1 MHESGNRI
9 KLPNGKTWGVAG
21 TAGWTAIKTVK
32 YNTPHILIPIDEIS
46 GMDSKEIGNAV
57 LALLEEARFCQAQ
70 DYAETLL
77 CDPGFEYLSGNTE
90 ELQQIIDN
98 AKDCLYEFQ
107 ERDENIVKCVTLIE
121 QYEEKQKNKEQLK
134 AHKVKHRKIA
144 SANYER
150 LFIKLGRKFGFKCL
164 SCGSGEQLEV
174 DHIKPVSIG
183 GETDFTNLQLL
194 CKRCNLTKGIQTID
208 YRPTEKKL

>member
-9 KLPNGKTWGVAG
+9 KLPNGKIWGVAG
-21 TAGWTAIKTVK
+21 AAGWTVIKTVK
-32 YNTPHILIPIDEIS
+32 YDTPHILIPIDEIS
-46 GMDSKEIGNAV
+46 GLNSEEIGSGV

-77 CDPGFEYLSGNTE
+77 GDPGFEYLSIKDE
-90 ELQQIIDN
+90 ELQKVIN
-98 AKDCLYEFQ
+98 SAKDYLYEFQ
-107 ERDENIVKCVTLIE
+107 ERDDNIVKCVALIE
-121 QYEEKQKNKEQLK
+121 QYEEKQKNKKQLK

-164 SCGSGEQLEV
+164 SCSSGDQLEV

-183 GETDFTNLQLL
+183 GNTEFINLQLL
-194 CKRCNLTKGIQTID
+194 CKSCNFKKGVQTID
-208 YRPTEKKL
+208 YRPNE